1 MDKLKTENDHLIQRQ
16 AQLHDESLYHEQQ
29 YLQIETR
36 LKEIESENKRLK
48 SGMIS
53 HRNCPFEIN
62 TRSVSVR
69 WSISLTLDCCNQLD
83 CINQDSNWA
92 TK

>member
-36 LKEIESENKRLK
+36 LKEIESENIRLK
-48 SGMIS
+48 SGKS
-53 HRNCPFEIN
+53 PTVRHHQNQTRNGP
-62 TRSVSVR
+62 TRTQHTR
-69 WSISLTLDCCNQLD
+69 DRPIRARPGPLT
-83 CINQDSNWA
+83 
-92 TK
+92 